1 MHEQEATSY
10 RRESLET
17 WQAAAPAWE
26 RERPLLWEAARG
38 VSEWMVA
45 RSDPQP
51 GERVLELACGSG
63 DTGFLAAAR
72 IGPSGRLLATDQ
84 APEMVAGARRRAAEL
99 GLTNAECRTLDAE
112 QMDLPDSSFD
122 IVLCRWGYMLMLDP
136 LAALRE
142 TRRVLDRDG
151 RLAVAVW
158 TDPSRNPWTSV
169 IAGALVERELLPK
182 PDPTGPGMF
191 RLGEP
196 AVLEALVRDAG
207 FDSVELEELEVRW
220 RFASFDELWRVFTSL
235 SSMTAAALG
244 RLDSGEVDELR
255 AEAARRCQ
263 PYRDGD
269 GFDLPGVSLG
279 AIARSVV

>member
-17 WQAAAPAWE
+17 WRAAAPAWE

-45 RSDPQP
+45 RTDPQP

-72 IGPSGRLLATDQ
+72 ICPSGHLVSTDQ
-84 APEMVAGARRRAAEL
+84 APEMVAAAQRRAAEL
-99 GLTNAECRTLDAE
+99 GLTNVECRTLDAE

-122 IVLCRWGYMLMLDP
+122 VALCRWGYMLMLDP
-136 LAALRE
+136 LTALRE

-151 RLAVAVW
+151 RLALAVW
-158 TDPSRNPWTSV
+158 TDPSRNPWTNV
-169 IAGALVERELLPK
+169 IAGVLVERELLPK
-182 PDPTGPGMF
+182 PDPNGPGMF

-196 AVLEALVRDAG
+196 AVLEALLRDAG
-207 FDSVELEELEVRW
+207 FDSVELEELEVHW

-235 SSMTAAALG
+235 SSLTATALAG
-244 RLDSGEVDELR
+244 LEEGDVNELR
-255 AEAARRCQ
+255 AEAERRCQ
-263 PYRDGD
+263 PYRDGN
-269 GFDLPGVSLG
+269 GFVLPGVSLG
-279 AIARSVV
+279 AIAR

>member
-1 MHEQEATSY
+1 VHEQEATSY

-45 RSDPQP
+45 GSDPQP

-72 IGPSGRLLATDQ
+72 IGPTGHLLSTDQ
-84 APEMVAGARRRAAEL
+84 APGMVDGARRRAAEL
-99 GLTNAECRTLDAE
+99 GLTNVESRTLDAE
-112 QMDLPDSSFD
+112 QMDLPDRSFD
-122 IVLCRWGYMLMLDP
+122 VVLCRWGYMLMLDP

-151 RLAVAVW
+151 RLALAVW

-169 IAGALVERELLPK
+169 IAGVLVERELLPK

-191 RLGEP
+191 RLGDP
-196 AVLEALVRDAG
+196 AVLEALIRDAG
-207 FDSVELEELEVRW
+207 FDSVELEEIEVGW

-235 SSMTAAALG
+235 SSVTAAALG
-244 RLDSGEVDELR
+244 KLDNADVGELR
-255 AEAARRCQ
+255 AEAERRCQ
-263 PYRDGD
+263 PYRAGE
-269 GFDLPGVSLG
+269 GLVLPGVSLG
-279 AIARSVV
+279 AVAR

>member
-26 RERPLLWEAARG
+26 RERPLLWEAARA
-38 VSEWMVA
+38 VSEWMIA

-51 GERVLELACGSG
+51 GERVLELACGAG

-72 IGPSGRLLATDQ
+72 IGHSGHLLSTDQ
-84 APEMVAGARRRAAEL
+84 APEMVAAAQRRATEL
-99 GLTNAECRTLDAE
+99 GLTNVECRTLDAE
-112 QMDLPDSSFD
+112 RMDLPDSSFD
-122 IVLCRWGYMLMLDP
+122 VVLCRWGYMLMLDP

-151 RLAVAVW
+151 RLALAVW
-158 TDPSRNPWTSV
+158 TDPGRNPWTSV
-169 IAGALVERELLPK
+169 IAGVLVERELLPK
-182 PDPTGPGMF
+182 PDPAAPGMF

-196 AVLEALVRDAG
+196 PVLEALVREAG
-207 FDSVELEELEVRW
+207 FDSVEMDEVEVHW
-220 RFASFDELWRVFTSL
+220 TFASFDELWRVFTSL
-235 SSMTAAALG
+235 SSMTAAALR
-244 RLDSGEVDELR
+244 RLESGKVDELR
-255 AEAARRCQ
+255 AEAERRCQ

-269 GFDLPGVSLG
+269 GYVLPGVSLG
-279 AIARSVV
+279 AAVR

>member
-1 MHEQEATSY
+1 MHEQEATSC

-17 WQAAAPAWE
+17 WRAAAPAWE

-45 RSDPQP
+45 RTDPQP

-72 IGPSGRLLATDQ
+72 ICPSGHLVSTDQ
-84 APEMVAGARRRAAEL
+84 APEMVAAAQRRAAEL
-99 GLTNAECRTLDAE
+99 GLTNVECRTLDAE

-122 IVLCRWGYMLMLDP
+122 VALCRWGYMLMLDP
-136 LAALRE
+136 LTALRE

-151 RLAVAVW
+151 RLALAVW
-158 TDPSRNPWTSV
+158 TDPSRNPWTNV
-169 IAGALVERELLPK
+169 IAGVLVERELLPK
-182 PDPTGPGMF
+182 PDPNGPGMF

-196 AVLEALVRDAG
+196 AVLEALLRDAG
-207 FDSVELEELEVRW
+207 FDSVELEELEVHW

-235 SSMTAAALG
+235 SSLTATALAG
-244 RLDSGEVDELR
+244 LEEGDVNELR
-255 AEAARRCQ
+255 AEAERRCQ
-263 PYRDGD
+263 PYRDGN
-269 GFDLPGVSLG
+269 GFVLPGVSLG
-279 AIARSVV
+279 AIAR